1 MHLVWTT
8 PSFIATASRLAR
20 GDGLI
25 AALRPQNVDLVTGRG
40 IVATPSQ
47 QDVTGRPDA
56 VATFRRPMQAESP
69 AQTPWHDSQAPL
81 VHFS

>member
-1 MHLVWTT
+1 MSWAFVGNIISCISFELPT
-8 PSFIATASRLAR
+8 FIATASPLAR

-40 IVATPSQ
+40 IVATPSP
-47 QDVTGRPDA
+47 QDVTGLPDA

-69 AQTPWHDSQAPL
+69 AQTP
-81 VHFS
+81 